1 MRTDR
6 LGALLLI
13 LGICFI
19 AISTGRLSRDGLLST
34 PANQQFNLHMRQT
47 IRASSDN
54 DNQQFVCNSQGSPDL
69 LPEGNII
76 RRSLHGVII
85 GTMKGGTQALHKT
98 LYNSHPRILTASK
111 SNGELHYFTTQGLM
125 RNADDSLKKLVKD
138 ANGVVNKTIPRQDM
152 RNGWHFAVNDRQA
165 FKTSNYIQQDIMHQS
180 NADKFGIHSSPM
192 YLYSGRSVPAR
203 MLCTAEW
210 IKVICILRNPI
221 ERALSHYNFVS
232 HFPNRGGLPPTFD
245 EAVKD
250 DIRSLTNH
258 GVLRKNQTDEK
269 FASFSGSDEE
279 SLAWDKYVKRAK
291 QGGVV
296 AKGLYSL
303 QLTLWVDEFKRYNK
317 SIEDD
322 LLVFRSEEMKE
333 DLQGAYTQA
342 VEFLGLE
349 RRITRHQVF
358 DVEHHKT
365 IYVHKGVSDE
375 TYQLLYETF
384 KPYND
389 RLVKLLG
396 DDWNGVWDDESM
408 ETH

>member
-6 LGALLLI
+6 LGLLLLI
-13 LGICFI
+13 LGIYII
-19 AISTGRLSRDGLLST
+19 AISTSRLSRDGLIST

-47 IRASSDN
+47 IIASSE
-54 DNQQFVCNSQGSPDL
+54 DNQQFVCDSQGSPDV
-69 LPEGNII
+69 LPEGDVI

-111 SNGELHYFTTQGLM
+111 ANGELHYFTTQGLM

-138 ANGVVNKTIPRQDM
+138 ENGIVNKTIPRQSM
-152 RNGWHFAVNDRQA
+152 RDGWHFAVDDREA
-165 FKTSNYIQQDIMHQS
+165 FKMGNYTKQDIMHHS
-180 NADKFGIHSSPM
+180 NTDKFGIHSSPM

-221 ERALSHYNFVS
+221 ERALSHYNFVA

-258 GVLRKNQTDEK
+258 GVLRNQSDEE

-303 QLTLWVDEFKRYNK
+303 QLQMWVDEFKKYNK
-317 SIEDD
+317 SIKDD
-322 LLVFRSEEMKE
+322 LLVLRSEEMKE

-342 VEFLGLE
+342 VEFLGLD
-349 RRITRHQVF
+349 RRMTRHNVF
-358 DVEHHKT
+358 DEEHHKT
-365 IYVHKGVSDE
+365 IYLHKGISNE
-375 TYQLLYETF
+375 TYKLLYETF

-389 RLVKLLG
+389 RLSNLLG
-396 DDWNGVWDDESM
+396 NDWNGVWDDADIES
-408 ETH
+408 H

>member
-1 MRTDR
+1 
-6 LGALLLI
+6 
-13 LGICFI
+13 
-19 AISTGRLSRDGLLST
+19 
-34 PANQQFNLHMRQT
+34 
-47 IRASSDN
+47 
-54 DNQQFVCNSQGSPDL
+54 
-69 LPEGNII
+69 
-76 RRSLHGVII
+76 
-85 GTMKGGTQALHKT
+85 
-98 LYNSHPRILTASK
+98 
-111 SNGELHYFTTQGLM
+111 
-125 RNADDSLKKLVKD
+125 
-138 ANGVVNKTIPRQDM
+138 
-152 RNGWHFAVNDRQA
+152 
-165 FKTSNYIQQDIMHQS
+165 MHQS

-192 YLYSGRSVPAR
+192 YLYSGRSVPSR

-221 ERALSHYNFVS
+221 ERALSHYNFVA

-258 GVLRKNQTDEK
+258 GVLRNHQTDEE

-279 SLAWDKYVKRAK
+279 SLAWDNYVKRAK

-303 QLTLWVDEFKRYNK
+303 QLQMWDDEFKRYNK
-317 SIEDD
+317 SKDD
-322 LLVFRSEEMKE
+322 LLVLRSEEMKE
-333 DLQGAYTQA
+333 NLQGAYTQA

-358 DVEHHKT
+358 DVEHHET
-365 IYVHKGVSDE
+365 RYLHTGISDE
-375 TYQLLYETF
+375 TYNLLYETF

-396 DDWNGVWDDESM
+396 DDWNGVWDDANIES
-408 ETH
+408 H